1 MSWPMLDGLGLGLE
15 SPVDETVD
23 TQLFLL
29 VHHQDQKLRTGLWAN
44 IDMDIS
50 QSFKT
55 VYYRAAKSGASMLSI
70 RRLCN
75 E

>member
-1 MSWPMLDGLGLGLE
+1 MLDELGLRLE
-15 SPVDETVD
+15 SPVDEKGD

-29 VHHQDQKLRTGLWAN
+29 VYQQDQKLRTGLWVNN

-55 VYYRAAKSGASMLSI
+55 VYYRAAKRGQYTFFQKTL
-70 RRLCN
+70 
-75 E
+75 